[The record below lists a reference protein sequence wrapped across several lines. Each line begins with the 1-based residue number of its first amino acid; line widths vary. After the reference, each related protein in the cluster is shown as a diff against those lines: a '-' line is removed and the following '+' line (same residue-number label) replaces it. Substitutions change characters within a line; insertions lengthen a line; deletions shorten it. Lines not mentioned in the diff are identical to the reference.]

1 MERMPLIYVGRARFE
16 EGGRPHF
23 SINAYRHK
31 WMPSSGGTFISK
43 QRLIA
48 RRPSRNLRDKK
59 SRTSSSSIL
68 PFLLRWD
75 PCQSPLHL
83 LARPKGTRE
92 TTEGAGRWAAKATF
106 AAVVGDTSSSMV
118 AGGGNRGG
126 RLFCPSLSLC
136 IPDSITWPSSLF
148 FFFFPPCVLS
158 SLPPPGLTIT

>member
-1 MERMPLIYVGRARFE
+1 MPLIYVGRARFE

-31 WMPSSGGTFISK
+31 WMLPSGGTFISK

-59 SRTSSSSIL
+59 KPDLLLLHPPLSLAMGPLPKSPPSS
-68 PFLLRWD
+68 
-75 PCQSPLHL
+75 
-83 LARPKGTRE
+83 GT
-92 TTEGAGRWAAKATF
+92 AKRHT
-106 AAVVGDTSSSMV
+106 GDN
-118 AGGGNRGG
+118 GGGRSVGGKGDFCCGCWRQQQQHGRGGGDRGG

-148 FFFFPPCVLS
+148 FFFFPPCVLVFFR
-158 SLPPPGLTIT
+158 SLPPGLTIT

>member
-1 MERMPLIYVGRARFE
+1 MPLIYVGRARFE

-31 WMPSSGGTFISK
+31 WMLPSGGTFISK

-59 SRTSSSSIL
+59 AGPPPPPPSS
-68 PFLLRWD
+68 PFSRWD

-83 LARPKGTRE
+83 LARLQRHT
-92 TTEGAGRWAAKATF
+92 
-106 AAVVGDTSSSMV
+106 GDN
-118 AGGGNRGG
+118 GGGRSVGGKGDFCCGCWRQQQQHGRGGEDRGG
-126 RLFCPSLSLC
+126 RLFCPSPPSLC